1 MAPSSPPPPLH
12 LEARPKY
19 WALVLNLVHLTG
31 SSNAC
36 EKTSFTFLRQE
47 LPVRLA
53 NIMKEINLLPDRV
66 LSTPSVQLVQSW
78 YVQSLLDI
86 MEFLDKDPEDHRTLS
101 QFTDALVTIRNRH
114 NDVVPT
120 MAQGVLEYKDAYG
133 DDPVSNQNIQYF
145 LDRFYLS
152 RISIRMLINQ
162 HTLIFDGST
171 NPAHPKHIGSIDPN
185 CNVSE
190 VVKDAYDMAKLL
202 CDKYYMA
209 SPDLEIQE
217 INASNAKQP
226 IHMVYVPSHLYHMLF
241 ELFKNAMRATVESHE
256 SSLTLPSIKV
266 MVALGEEDLSIKM
279 SDRGGGVP
287 LRKIERLFSYMYSTA
302 PTPQLGTG
310 GTPLVRWLHPGSP
323 ATSRSMASRLFLAH
337 CHSLPPSLVVLPP
350 LVPPS
355 LCGLV
360 RHQSPPSFAVAV
372 CLSPCFNCPLPAH
385 RFCTSNRLSQ
395 LRCSTHQ
402 HLPVPSQQSRP
413 GWVWETETKRGPR
426 GPAQTPWL
434 PGPSSSR
441 SPASCSAASFPPQ
454 PASLP
459 PLDQSPSSHSPRLA
473 AEPSLRVP
481 SRFWVSPCK
490 APAHA
495 VPILTCRHPPPR
507 PPPPRVPA
515 APGSLAPSSIPFWPP
530 CRLALGM
537 DSPFRASMPSTSR
550 GTCSSSPWRAL
561 GLMLSSI
568 SR

>member
-1 MAPSSPPPPLH
+1 MRGHWQRQGAGTNRLVRRWRYNQGRDREEVAEALLRTEPGQAEGWCQLLQVRDSSRSR
-12 LEARPKY
+12 ARASGAVAMRWVRALWKNASLAGAPKY
-19 WALVLNLVHLTG
+19 IEHFSKFSPSPLSMKQFLDFG

-66 LSTPSVQLVQSW
+66 LGTPSVQLVQSW

-86 MEFLDKDPEDHRTLS
+86 MEFLDKDPEDQRTLS
-101 QFTDALVTIRNRH
+101 QFTEALVTIRNRH

-120 MAQGVLEYKDAYG
+120 MAQGVLEYKDTYG

-185 CNVSE
+185 CNVSD

-217 INASNAKQP
+217 INATNATQP

-256 SSLTLPSIKV
+256 SSLTLPPIKI

-302 PTPQLGTG
+302 PTPQPGTG
-310 GTPLVRWLHPGSP
+310 GTPLAGFGYGLPI
-323 ATSRSMASRLFLAH
+323 SRLYAKYFQGDLQLF
-337 CHSLPPSLVVLPP
+337 SME
-350 LVPPS
+350 
-355 LCGLV
+355 G
-360 RHQSPPSFAVAV
+360 FGTDAVIYLKA
-372 CLSPCFNCPLPAH
+372 LSTDSVE
-385 RFCTSNRLSQ
+385 R
-395 LRCSTHQ
+395 
-402 HLPVPSQQSRP
+402 LPVYNKSAWRHY
-413 GWVWETETKRGPR
+413 
-426 GPAQTPWL
+426 QTIQEAGDW
-434 PGPSSSR
+434 
-441 SPASCSAASFPPQ
+441 C
-454 PASLP
+454 
-459 PLDQSPSSHSPRLA
+459 
-473 AEPSLRVP
+473 VP
-481 SRFWVSPCK
+481 STEPKNTSTYRVS
-490 APAHA
+490 
-495 VPILTCRHPPPR
+495 
-507 PPPPRVPA
+507 
-515 APGSLAPSSIPFWPP
+515 
-530 CRLALGM
+530 
-537 DSPFRASMPSTSR
+537 
-550 GTCSSSPWRAL
+550 
-561 GLMLSSI
+561 
-568 SR
+568 

>member
-1 MAPSSPPPPLH
+1 MSPSKASIRVAGRALSPRSATRGRITFSPREAGLLMNDGVPAPQRHFTSWDLALRKPGAKEVAFSGGR
-12 LEARPKY
+12 ARCPRLY
-19 WALVLNLVHLTG
+19 
-31 SSNAC
+31 
-36 EKTSFTFLRQE
+36 
-47 LPVRLA
+47 VR
-53 NIMKEINLLPDRV
+53 
-66 LSTPSVQLVQSW
+66 

-120 MAQGVLEYKDAYG
+120 MAQGVLEYKDTYG

-217 INASNAKQP
+217 INAANSKQP

-256 SSLTLPSIKV
+256 SSLILPPIKV

-302 PTPQLGTG
+302 PTPQPGTG
-310 GTPLVRWLHPGSP
+310 GTPLAGFGYGLPI
-323 ATSRSMASRLFLAH
+323 SRLYAKYFQGDLQLF
-337 CHSLPPSLVVLPP
+337 SME
-350 LVPPS
+350 
-355 LCGLV
+355 G
-360 RHQSPPSFAVAV
+360 FGTDAVIYLKA
-372 CLSPCFNCPLPAH
+372 LSTDSVE
-385 RFCTSNRLSQ
+385 R
-395 LRCSTHQ
+395 
-402 HLPVPSQQSRP
+402 LPVYNKSAWRHY
-413 GWVWETETKRGPR
+413 
-426 GPAQTPWL
+426 QTIQEAGDW
-434 PGPSSSR
+434 
-441 SPASCSAASFPPQ
+441 C
-454 PASLP
+454 
-459 PLDQSPSSHSPRLA
+459 
-473 AEPSLRVP
+473 VP
-481 SRFWVSPCK
+481 STEPK
-490 APAHA
+490 N
-495 VPILTCRHPPPR
+495 T
-507 PPPPRVPA
+507 
-515 APGSLAPSSIPFWPP
+515 
-530 CRLALGM
+530 
-537 DSPFRASMPSTSR
+537 STYR
-550 GTCSSSPWRAL
+550 
-561 GLMLSSI
+561 I
-568 SR
+568 S

>member
-1 MAPSSPPPPLH
+1 FVRDHWQRQGAGTNRLVRGWRYNQGRDREEVA
-12 LEARPKY
+12 EALLAELGQAECWCQLLQVPDNSRSRAGASGAVAMRWVRALWKNASLAGAPKY
-19 WALVLNLVHLTG
+19 IEHFSKFSPSPLSMKQFLDFG

-66 LSTPSVQLVQSW
+66 LGTPSVQLVQSW

-86 MEFLDKDPEDHRTLS
+86 MEFLDKDPEDHRTLN
-101 QFTDALVTIRNRH
+101 QFTEALVTIRNRH

-120 MAQGVLEYKDAYG
+120 MAQGVLEYKDTYG

-185 CNVSE
+185 CSVSD

-217 INASNAKQP
+217 VNATNATQP

-256 SSLTLPSIKV
+256 SSLTLPPIKI

-302 PTPQLGTG
+302 PTPQPGTG
-310 GTPLVRWLHPGSP
+310 GTPLAGFGYGLPI
-323 ATSRSMASRLFLAH
+323 SRLYAKYFQGDLQLF
-337 CHSLPPSLVVLPP
+337 SME
-350 LVPPS
+350 
-355 LCGLV
+355 G
-360 RHQSPPSFAVAV
+360 FGTDAVIYLKA
-372 CLSPCFNCPLPAH
+372 LSTDSVE
-385 RFCTSNRLSQ
+385 R
-395 LRCSTHQ
+395 
-402 HLPVPSQQSRP
+402 LPVYNKSAWRHY
-413 GWVWETETKRGPR
+413 
-426 GPAQTPWL
+426 QTIQEAGDW
-434 PGPSSSR
+434 
-441 SPASCSAASFPPQ
+441 C
-454 PASLP
+454 
-459 PLDQSPSSHSPRLA
+459 
-473 AEPSLRVP
+473 VP
-481 SRFWVSPCK
+481 STEPKNTSTYRVS
-490 APAHA
+490 
-495 VPILTCRHPPPR
+495 
-507 PPPPRVPA
+507 
-515 APGSLAPSSIPFWPP
+515 
-530 CRLALGM
+530 
-537 DSPFRASMPSTSR
+537 
-550 GTCSSSPWRAL
+550 
-561 GLMLSSI
+561 
-568 SR
+568 